1 MSLVSDLKW
10 YHFLCVCTIS
20 RVIENVYNFTNFG
33 GQLRAISSSVREPPG
48 LSGSGWWEGHV
59 LYLLRYFNCRLIKL
73 ETNPV
78 G

>member
-1 MSLVSDLKW
+1 MCSILPFLVAMQVHLS
-10 YHFLCVCTIS
+10 
-20 RVIENVYNFTNFG
+20 
-33 GQLRAISSSVREPPG
+33 APPG

-59 LYLLRYFNCRLIKL
+59 LYLLKYFNCRLIKL